1 MILMPILGIIGARIS
16 DPDVGRAFRTVHT
29 GVGYATFAA
38 LSWAMYLELF

>member
-1 MILMPILGIIGARIS
+1 MIILPAPHSS